1 MLTVQEP
8 PGSRPRGI
16 VGQPFALAQ
25 IPAQPP
31 AIGGPGLEYHV
42 QDRSILLPGYKRWLI
57 EPLLPF
63 IPRSIH
69 PNTITHVGHL
79 GNLAGLVILLVF
91 GTARGGWPFYV
102 AAALLNFY
110 VWCDNADGGHARRT
124 KQCSA
129 MGELLDHG
137 LDMFNATYMAYIG
150 AASIGAPPIAWV
162 LLVTLVS
169 GACAATYWEQAETG
183 TFHLGRLNQI
193 EGLAVQ
199 TAMLLIAGALGT
211 DVYTRLHLGPITMRT
226 AMVAWVVA
234 QTGFGIAH
242 GLWRAAK
249 QRAPLAPALP
259 LLIFDGL
266 VIAAVLLG
274 AISTVPALVVV
285 TAGNAFLGL
294 RNLARRARGERPVI
308 EPVIGAGI
316 VVLLGVLAY
325 ARLGGDARRT
335 SDLVVALGGGVVFG
349 LLALA
354 SAADAARRVSA
365 LDRAARG

>member
-1 MLTVQEP
+1 M
-8 PGSRPRGI
+8 
-16 VGQPFALAQ
+16 
-25 IPAQPP
+25 
-31 AIGGPGLEYHV
+31 GGPGLTYHV
-42 QDRSILLPGYKRWLI
+42 QDRSILLPAYKRWLI

-63 IPRSIH
+63 IPRAIH

-79 GNLAGLVILLVF
+79 ANLAGLVVLLVY
-91 GTARGGWPFYV
+91 GKAHGGWPFYV
-102 AAALLNFY
+102 AAAALNFY

-137 LDMFNATYMAYIG
+137 LDMFNATYMAYVG

-199 TAMLLIAGALGT
+199 TAMLLIAAVYGT
-211 DVYTRLHLGPITMRT
+211 DVYTKLHVGPITMRT

-234 QTGFGIAH
+234 QTAFGIGH
-242 GLWRAAK
+242 GFFRAARA
-249 QRAPLAPALP
+249 RAPLAPGMP
-259 LLIFDGL
+259 LLVFDAL
-266 VIAAVLLG
+266 VIAAAVSG

-294 RNLARRARGERPVI
+294 RNLARRARGERPAV

-316 VVLLGVLAY
+316 VVLLGVLAVSRFRTE
-325 ARLGGDARRT
+325 ARGA
-335 SDLVVALGGGVVFG
+335 SDLIVALGGGVVFG

>member
-1 MLTVQEP
+1 M
-8 PGSRPRGI
+8 
-16 VGQPFALAQ
+16 A
-25 IPAQPP
+25 
-31 AIGGPGLEYHV
+31 GPGLAYHV
-42 QDRSILLPGYKRWLI
+42 EDRSILLPAYKRWLI

-63 IPRSIH
+63 IPRAIH

-79 GNLAGLVILLVF
+79 GNLIGLVVLLAF
-91 GTARGGWPFYV
+91 GTSRGGWPFYF
-102 AAALLNFY
+102 AAAALNFY

-150 AASIGAPPIAWV
+150 AASVGASPLGWV

-183 TFHLGRLNQI
+183 MFHLGRLNQV

-199 TAMLLIAGALGT
+199 TAMLLIAGAFGPEL
-211 DVYTRLHLGPITMRT
+211 YARLHVGPVSVRA

-234 QTGFGIAH
+234 QTSFGIAH
-242 GLWRAAK
+242 GLYRAWRAK
-249 QRAPLAPALP
+249 APLGPAIP
-259 LLIFDGL
+259 LILFDAL
-266 VIAAVLLG
+266 VIIAAVTG
-274 AISTVPALVVV
+274 ALSVLTALIVV

-294 RNLARRARGERPVI
+294 RNLARRARGERPAM
-308 EPVIGAGI
+308 EPIVGAGV
-316 VVLLGVLAY
+316 VVLVGLIGF
-325 ARLGGDARRT
+325 RLTGGASGRT
-335 SDLVVALGGGVVFG
+335 VDLVVALGGGVVFG

-354 SAADAARRVSA
+354 NAADAARRVSA
-365 LDRAARG
+365 LDRTANG